1 MAQLQI
7 GHVGDQARALLWIG
21 VMTKATILA
30 VTTLVWTAGFAA
42 TGAFVYTVSKPLP
55 KQQITV
61 AAMPPQR
68 APHAMP
74 ERTIVLAPVEIV
86 GSIPQPSPPAPVRAQ
101 IAQAAPKVPHVI
113 HCSEWRPLEQGSAS
127 VQICE

>member
-1 MAQLQI
+1 
-7 GHVGDQARALLWIG
+7 
-21 VMTKATILA
+21 MTKASILA
-30 VTTLVWTAGFAA
+30 ITTFVWTAGFAA

-68 APHAMP
+68 MPHVMP

-86 GSIPQPSPPAPVRAQ
+86 GSVPQPSPPAPVRATL
-101 IAQAAPKVPHVI
+101 AQATPKTTAPHVI
-113 HCSEWRPLEQGSAS
+113 HCSDWRPLEQGVAS

>member
-1 MAQLQI
+1 
-7 GHVGDQARALLWIG
+7 
-21 VMTKATILA
+21 MTKASILA
-30 VTTLVWTAGFAA
+30 VTTFVWTAGFAA

-74 ERTIVLAPVEIV
+74 ERTIVLAPIEIV
-86 GSIPQPSPPAPVRAQ
+86 GSIPQPSPPAPVRAT
-101 IAQAAPKVPHVI
+101 IAQATPKPTTAPHVI
-113 HCSEWRPLEQGSAS
+113 HCSDWRPLEQGSAS

>member
-1 MAQLQI
+1 
-7 GHVGDQARALLWIG
+7 
-21 VMTKATILA
+21 MTKATILA
-30 VTTLVWTAGFAA
+30 ITSFVWTAGFAA

-55 KQQITV
+55 KQHIAV
-61 AAMPPQR
+61 APMPPQR
-68 APHAMP
+68 MPHEMP

-86 GSIPQPSPPAPVRAQ
+86 GSAPQPSPPAPVRAT
-101 IAQAAPKVPHVI
+101 IVAAAKPAPHVI

>member
-1 MAQLQI
+1 
-7 GHVGDQARALLWIG
+7 
-21 VMTKATILA
+21 MTKATILA

-61 AAMPPQR
+61 ASMPPQR
-68 APHAMP
+68 LPHMP
-74 ERTIVLAPVEIV
+74 PQGTIVLAPVEIV
-86 GSIPQPSPPAPVRAQ
+86 GSIPHPSPPAPARTL
-101 IAQAAPKVPHVI
+101 AAAAKPKPPQHVI
-113 HCSEWRPLEQGSAS
+113 HCSDWRPLEQGSAS